1 MGDKTWNEK
10 WRRWDECSLCEQDYY
25 GVVRCALGWACWK
38 TYLGRPEADWARR
51 LAMGILGIGL
61 RGAKNLEDA
70 LSVQEAELSTER
82 RNGAPVRQMLDIQ
95 SNIANTYSRLGR
107 FEEALRLERD
117 VYRGSLRLLGEKHED
132 TMLAANNYASSLIIQ
147 RSFEEAKSLLRKMLP
162 VARRCLGESKDLS
175 LRMRWTYSKALYADP
190 DATLDDVREAVTT
203 LEETARV
210 ARRVFGG
217 ANPITKG
224 IEGTL
229 QKARANL
236 RAREAS
242 SGSA

>member
-1 MGDKTWNEK
+1 MCLLPQNK
-10 WRRWDECSLCEQDYY
+10 L
-25 GVVRCALGWACWK
+25 
-38 TYLGRPEADWARR
+38 
-51 LAMGILGIGL
+51 
-61 RGAKNLEDA
+61 GAKWLYLLA
-70 LSVQEAELSTER
+70 SVLPLVRHQAWLWPFGMEPPKNQSKILLTYSNSARGKCSSQ
-82 RNGAPVRQMLDIQ
+82 NGAIVNDGGVWCASAASRASVRYAY
-95 SNIANTYSRLGR
+95 NAP
-107 FEEALRLERD
+107 LRR
-117 VYRGSLRLLGEKHED
+117 
-132 TMLAANNYASSLIIQ
+132 
-147 RSFEEAKSLLRKMLP
+147 
-162 VARRCLGESKDLS
+162 
-175 LRMRWTYSKALYADP
+175 
-190 DATLDDVREAVTT
+190 TLDDVREAVTT

>member
-1 MGDKTWNEK
+1 MG
-10 WRRWDECSLCEQDYY
+10 
-25 GVVRCALGWACWK
+25 CAPA
-38 TYLGRPEADWARR
+38 
-51 LAMGILGIGL
+51 
-61 RGAKNLEDA
+61 
-70 LSVQEAELSTER
+70 V
-82 RNGAPVRQMLDIQ
+82 
-95 SNIANTYSRLGR
+95 LGR
-107 FEEALRLERD
+107 FLKP
-117 VYRGSLRLLGEKHED
+117 GG
-132 TMLAANNYASSLIIQ
+132 
-147 RSFEEAKSLLRKMLP
+147 LRKML
-162 VARRCLGESKDLS
+162 AI
-175 LRMRWTYSKALYADP
+175 ALLAD
-190 DATLDDVREAVTT
+190 ADVREAVTT

>member
-1 MGDKTWNEK
+1 
-10 WRRWDECSLCEQDYY
+10 
-25 GVVRCALGWACWK
+25 
-38 TYLGRPEADWARR
+38 
-51 LAMGILGIGL
+51 
-61 RGAKNLEDA
+61 
-70 LSVQEAELSTER
+70 
-82 RNGAPVRQMLDIQ
+82 MLDIQ

-117 VYRGSLRLLGEKHED
+117 VYRGYLRLLGEKHED

-242 SGSA
+242 PVNS